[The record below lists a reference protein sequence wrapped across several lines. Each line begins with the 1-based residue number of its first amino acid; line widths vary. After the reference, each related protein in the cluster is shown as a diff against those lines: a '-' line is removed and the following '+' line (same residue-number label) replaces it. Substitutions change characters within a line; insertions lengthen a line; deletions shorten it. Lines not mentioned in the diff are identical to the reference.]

1 MERPADSRTKQR
13 SAQSR
18 LRISI
23 PLRTGGS
30 ILESN
35 KRSEGRTQIVM
46 CASCEVDL
54 IAGFEAQTDRPDVS
68 FQTGTRIE
76 ESAHVIRTQ
85 ILNRAN
91 GCSHASGPG
100 IQPEIDKTAF
110 DREERTN
117 RAVAGNEF
125 GAKESVQ
132 NFEVA
137 VNNRHCWSGIEIFR
151 EGLLEVIAHLAFE
164 HDARKYLVAHACS

>member
-13 SAQSR
+13 GAQSR

-23 PLRTGGS
+23 PLRSGGS

-46 CASCEVDL
+46 SASGEVDL
-54 IAGFEAQTDRPDVS
+54 IAGLKAQTDRADMP
-68 FQTGTRIE
+68 FQTRSRVEDST
-76 ESAHVIRTQ
+76 HVVRTQ
-85 ILNRAN
+85 ILNRAD
-91 GCSHASGPG
+91 GSSHASGPG
-100 IQPEIDKTAF
+100 IQPEIDETAF
-110 DREERTN
+110 DREERAN

-132 NFEVA
+132 NLEIA
-137 VNNRHCWSGIEIFR
+137 VQIFR

-164 HDARKYLVAHACS
+164 HDARKCLVAHACS